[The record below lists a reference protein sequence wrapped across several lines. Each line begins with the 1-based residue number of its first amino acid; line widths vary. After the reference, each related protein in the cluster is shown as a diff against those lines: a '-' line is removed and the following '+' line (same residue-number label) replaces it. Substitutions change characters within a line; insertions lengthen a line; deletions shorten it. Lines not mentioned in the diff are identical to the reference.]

1 MWTRCNREVIQSQIK
16 IIDCRICRNN
26 SIWIWSEFENF
37 HSFLSIFPTDNTLD
51 FAVYLFPVFF
61 SFPFWFFQKGK
72 HENWN
77 LSWFLKLQKWT
88 KLWFVHN
95 GYSFLPSIT
104 DLLHLEILFL
114 VIPLCLLQLFSL
126 LQSKII
132 ALPSKNSAKLFVFLV
147 FFCGPPVHF
156 LQNIF
161 CLVAKWLTTRM

>member
-1 MWTRCNREVIQSQIK
+1 MYDKSLNMTENMITVW
-16 IIDCRICRNN
+16 IC
-26 SIWIWSEFENF
+26 
-37 HSFLSIFPTDNTLD
+37 SFFTLYNITW
-51 FAVYLFPVFF
+51 VTFF
-61 SFPFWFFQKGK
+61 SFPFWFFQQGK

-95 GYSFLPSIT
+95 GYSFFPSIT

-132 ALPSKNSAKLFVFLV
+132 ALPSKNSAKFFVFLV